1 MAADIAS
8 FSVTVLPE
16 RVVTVKS
23 GMKFPVFG
31 E

>member
-8 FSVTVLPE
+8 FSVTVVPE
-16 RVVTVKS
+16 RIVKVKS

-31 E
+31 T

>member
-8 FSVTVLPE
+8 FSVSALPE
-16 RVVTVKS
+16 RIVTVKS